1 MPPSPAKK
9 QPYKPT
15 PPPHEFTTT
24 SSDVKNA
31 NLPPRLIPRGQ
42 VPDRHYPIDST
53 STQPASSNLNHKPQR
68 PVPIDVSRPVTPNNN
83 IKHADIVERPSSV
96 VFPQI
101 LTISPTNSLYA
112 PDSPNVTVVQEGG
125 MVQPY
130 REEEK
135 PFEMS
140 DFYKYSTK
148 FRQKQM
154 TGNNKAN
161 G

>member
-1 MPPSPAKK
+1 M
-9 QPYKPT
+9 
-15 PPPHEFTTT
+15 
-24 SSDVKNA
+24 
-31 NLPPRLIPRGQ
+31 PPRLIPRGQ
-42 VPDRHYPIDST
+42 PPDRGHYQIDTTES
-53 STQPASSNLNHKPQR
+53 PVVNHSVKPQR
-68 PVPIDVSRPVTPNNN
+68 PVPVETQAPSNVQVQAQPLTPNNN
-83 IKHADIVERPSSV
+83 VKVPVEVVERPNSV
-96 VFPQI
+96 LFPQM
-101 LTISPTNSLYA
+101 LPRSPTNSLYT

-125 MVQPY
+125 MVRPY
-130 REEEK
+130 HEEEK

>member
-1 MPPSPAKK
+1 MDSS
-9 QPYKPT
+9 Q
-15 PPPHEFTTT
+15 PPP
-24 SSDVKNA
+24 V
-31 NLPPRLIPRGQ
+31 
-42 VPDRHYPIDST
+42 V
-53 STQPASSNLNHKPQR
+53 NHSMKPQR
-68 PVPIDVSRPVTPNNN
+68 PVPVDSPQQNNN
-83 IKHADIVERPSSV
+83 VKIPDVERPSSV
-96 VFPQI
+96 LFPQM
-101 LTISPTNSLYA
+101 LPRSPTNSLYS

-125 MVQPY
+125 MVRPY
-130 REEEK
+130 HEEEK